1 MKSVIFVIAA
11 IFGIQSMA
19 KAQNDKILGIW
30 YNEKKDA
37 KIKVYKKGDAY
48 YGKIIWLK
56 NNKNDDGTS
65 PKVDSKN
72 PDSKLRK
79 RTIVGTNIMIA
90 LKWDESEKEYNEG
103 EIYDP
108 RGGSTYSLFAVLK
121 DDKTL
126 FLKGY
131 IGFSIFG
138 RSTIWT
144 KAN

>member
-1 MKSVIFVIAA
+1 MKSVIFVLAA
-11 IFGIQSMA
+11 IFGMQTIA

-37 KIKVYKKGDAY
+37 KIKVYKQGGAY

-65 PKVDSKN
+65 PKVDGKN
-72 PDSKLRK
+72 PDPKLRK

-90 LKWDESEKEYNEG
+90 LKWDESDKEYNGG

-108 RGGSTYSLFAVLK
+108 RGGSTYSLFAVFK
-121 DDKTL
+121 NDKTL

-131 IGFSIFG
+131 VGFSVFG
-138 RSTIWT
+138 RSTLWT

>member
-1 MKSVIFVIAA
+1 MKNLIFVLAA
-11 IFGIQSMA
+11 VFGMQTIA

-37 KIKVYKKGDAY
+37 KIKVYKKGNSY

-65 PKVDSKN
+65 PKIDSKN
-72 PDSKLRK
+72 PNEKLRK
-79 RTIVGTNIMIA
+79 RTIVGTNILLD
-90 LKWDESEKEYNEG
+90 LKWDASEKEYNGG

-108 RGGSTYSLFAVLK
+108 RGGSTYSLFAILK
-121 DDKTL
+121 NDGSL

-131 IGFSIFG
+131 VGFSVFG